1 MGYLFAAALMLV
13 GALTI
18 ASGII
23 LAATSWG
30 MQVWNRRYAVILL
43 VGIFLP
49 LFLHDVDL
57 VGVKRRLDYLCWLSL
72 YPLLGFFLFGE
83 KAGFALT
90 GIIFAII
97 GILFAIPRPGTVPS
111 FDRVNME
118 VQFGLSLIVVLAIS
132 ALHERARRLT
142 QERLRAS
149 EARLRESNAA
159 LEAAI
164 VESRRLASAAEQAN
178 RTKSDFLANMSHELR
193 TPLNHIIGFT
203 DIVLEGNAGP

>member
-1 MGYLFAAALMLV
+1 MHHFGRFLGRARPFLEGSEDEAAAASPEMAQRFRFAGCSSSLSARLFAGYAVHFFFMGYLFAAALMLV
-13 GALTI
+13 GVLTI

-30 MQVWNRRYAVILL
+30 MQVWNRVSVILL
-43 VGIFLP
+43 LGIFLP

-97 GILFAIPRPGTVPS
+97 GILFAIPRPGTVPRS
-111 FDRVNME
+111 T
-118 VQFGLSLIVVLAIS
+118 G
-132 ALHERARRLT
+132 
-142 QERLRAS
+142 
-149 EARLRESNAA
+149 
-159 LEAAI
+159 
-164 VESRRLASAAEQAN
+164 
-178 RTKSDFLANMSHELR
+178 
-193 TPLNHIIGFT
+193 
-203 DIVLEGNAGP
+203 